1 MRRIGRRK
9 SDRFKIA
16 AGMGI
21 ALVFFLLALQTR
33 CGGSTEVS
41 GPSPT
46 NQAPVPSSQQAAASP
61 APSSTPTPG
70 VIGDDP
76 IKTFDLTFSDGAC
89 FSVKNNGSVAAG
101 LSSWYSGFDNQD
113 EVIDF
118 KAQGVKA
125 GDTWERCFNKPCIQ
139 VDVDQPGVK
148 LIGGGF
154 FDKDMKP
161 FVPSRSPEKVVACRT
176 TPCVETW
183 REDEEPT
190 ITYGEWGVCQQG
202 ETACARTRTV
212 LVEIFETSSCTRE
225 RRLKSKR
232 EVIDETPCEC
242 ACVEPKEVREVP
254 STVFWNTAIL
264 EGQCNPEVLPLVGI
278 DEATITP
285 SLNCHTTGQ
294 QRINLDYQC
303 SADSFRTRD
312 LCKNVACPTPPP
324 TCDNT
329 PASYNGNAN
338 GGLFNLQNSGDAAEL
353 AWVNANVLV
362 GPWEKF
368 DDEGEKDDD
377 CFTSDHAAKVVIV
390 KAGSEQSATWSYRTY
405 LNVTAG
411 QQLCSYSVAH
421 KDVSHATY
429 FRCD

>member
-1 MRRIGRRK
+1 LTC
-9 SDRFKIA
+9 S
-16 AGMGI
+16 AGSH
-21 ALVFFLLALQTR
+21 L
-33 CGGSTEVS
+33 
-41 GPSPT
+41 
-46 NQAPVPSSQQAAASP
+46 
-61 APSSTPTPG
+61 
-70 VIGDDP
+70 
-76 IKTFDLTFSDGAC
+76 
-89 FSVKNNGSVAAG
+89 SVKYNGPASHAEVET
-101 LSSWYSGFDNQD
+101 WWTTFDNQNPNPRPGLEKQVVKIGD
-113 EVIDF
+113 SVPRTF
-118 KAQGVKA
+118 AACQQGDA
-125 GDTWERCFNKPCIQ
+125 A
-139 VDVDQPGVK
+139 QPGVK
-148 LIGGGF
+148 EIGGCF
-154 FDKDMKP
+154 FDKDQKP
-161 FVPSRSPEKVVACRT
+161 FTPSRNPEKVTECRT
-176 TPCVETW
+176 TPCNPEARESW
-183 REDEEPT
+183 IEDEE
-190 ITYGEWGVCQQG
+190 YKDGEWSTCSPDNQPPTSVATSQQCFKKKTRTWTSVNVCTKQ
-202 ETACARTRTV
+202 TRTRTDWV
-212 LVEIFETSSCTRE
+212 YAE
-225 RRLKSKR
+225 
-232 EVIDETPCEC
+232 CEC
-242 ACVEPKEVREVP
+242 PCVEPKEVREIP
-254 STVFWNTAIL
+254 STVYWNTAIL
-264 EGQCNPEVLPLVGI
+264 EGKCNPEVLPLVGI

-329 PASYNGNAN
+329 PASYKGNAN

-368 DDEGEKDDD
+368 ASEGEKDDD